1 MGPPWGCC
9 FNVVTQKAKSGP
21 GGFVCMRSGVL
32 LILVCVLALGGCI
45 GSDPLESNQAPLE
58 NDTAEEAPLSWDA
71 DVLELRERVHEAIA
85 DDEPVVLD
93 ARPVQ
98 GEVGATLGA
107 EEPFEVVLEP
117 STIVTNQT
125 WAEVDGER
133 VDVPFVEAFEG
144 YVVDAPEWPVR
155 LTITEEWARG
165 YILGTQHEVEG
176 TGIAPQAF
184 LVRVNLD
191 GNLPHD
197 AYPDE
202 ESTEQASNAMMQTTG
217 PERFDHPA
225 WPEQDCLE
233 LVPPYVSPV
242 MERPAEHDQI
252 TSRIV
257 LDGDAQFRNALG
269 EDAFPMMVAM
279 MQETD
284 AIYQVQVNIR
294 YTIEGLHLHTDEDAF
309 PDPEDD
315 NPFNELSTYWND
327 RMDVERDT
335 VHLFTGQDS
344 SYAMANCIGG
354 AGIPELGYTFT
365 PLNWERDTVQ
375 FHTTALAHELGHI
388 FSAHHHH
395 GNHAETHG
403 NLATIMI
410 QGYTPGYRPT
420 FSSVS
425 DGAIRGWADA
435 YLGEDPTITTPP
447 GMVDEATD
455 RLHEAYAHPWSTMP
469 HHEHARSH
477 VLDDANHR

>member
-1 MGPPWGCC
+1 MGPPWRVS
-9 FNVVTQKAKSGP
+9 FNEVTQKAKSGLC
-21 GGFVCMRSGVL
+21 GFVCMRSGLLLVL
-32 LILVCVLALGGCI
+32 VGMLALAGCI
-45 GSDPLESNQAPLE
+45 AADPVESNQASLE
-58 NDTAEEAPLSWDA
+58 NDTAEDAPLSWDA
-71 DVLELRERVHEAIA
+71 DVLELRERVHAAIEE
-85 DDEPVVLD
+85 DEPVVLD

-98 GEVGATLGA
+98 GEVWATLGA

-117 STIVTNQT
+117 SPIVTNQT

-144 YVVDAPEWPVR
+144 HVVDAPDWPVR
-155 LTITEEWARG
+155 LTITEDWARG

-184 LVRVNLD
+184 LLRVNLD

-202 ESTEQASNAMMQTTG
+202 ESGDQASHAKMQTTVPG
-217 PERFDHPA
+217 SIDHPA

-233 LVPPYVSPV
+233 LVPPYLSPV

-252 TSRIV
+252 ESRIV
-257 LDGDAQFRNALG
+257 LDGDAQFKQALG

-294 YTIEGLHLHTDEDAF
+294 YTIEGLHLHTDEEAF
-309 PDPEDD
+309 PDPGEE
-315 NPFNELSTYWND
+315 NPFNELSGYWNE
-327 RMDVERDT
+327 RTDVERDT

-354 AGIPELGYTFT
+354 AGIPDLGYTFT

-420 FSSVS
+420 FSSMS
-425 DGAIRGWADA
+425 DAAIRGWADA
-435 YLGEDPTITTPP
+435 YLGEDPTISTPP
-447 GMVDEATD
+447 GLVDAAVD
-455 RLHEAYAHPWSTMP
+455 RLEHVYAHPWDQMP
-469 HHEHARSH
+469 HHEHAASH
-477 VLDDANHR
+477 GLEHAH